1 MAATNKH
8 KIAFTV
14 DVEDWYHGI
23 ELPVD
28 SWSKYERRLE
38 IGLNKILKLLSKQ
51 QVKATFFI
59 LGWVAENYPNLIK
72 KIAKQGHELASHGY
86 SHTKVYQLAP
96 AQFKEEV
103 SRTKKIIEDLTGD
116 ELLAYRAPFFSI
128 TKKSSWALHILAE
141 TGHEVDASLTG
152 VKTWRYGVENCP
164 SKIFQFKNCG
174 LIEFP
179 VSTFSFFKRKWAIG
193 GAYFRLFPYKFTQS
207 KIEHHLK
214 KKSDY
219 AMFYIH
225 PWEYDERHP
234 KLKLQSKMGTFTH
247 YVKLAKTYNYTKLL
261 LNNFNCTT
269 MKEIIINEQLTE
281 QINVFNEAD
290 IF

>member
-1 MAATNKH
+1 MNRNRH

-23 ELPVD
+23 ELPVN
-28 SWSKYERRLE
+28 SWSNYERRLE
-38 IGLNKILKLLSKQ
+38 IGLNKILHLLDEHN
-51 QVKATFFI
+51 VKATFFI
-59 LGWVAENYPNLIK
+59 LGWVAENYPTLIK
-72 KIAKQGHELASHGY
+72 KIAKQRHELASHGY
-86 SHTKVYQLAP
+86 SHTKVYELTP
-96 AQFKEEV
+96 STFKKEV

-141 TGHEVDASLTG
+141 TGHEIDASLTG

-164 SKIFQFKNCG
+164 SHIFQFKDCG

-179 VSTFSFFKRKWAIG
+179 VSNYSFLGRKWGIG

-207 KIEHHLK
+207 RIEHHLK
-214 KKSDY
+214 SNDY

-225 PWEYDERHP
+225 PWEYDEKHP
-234 KLKLQSKMGTFTH
+234 KIKLQSKIGTFTH
-247 YVKLAKTYNYTKLL
+247 YVKLDKTYEYSKLL
-261 LNNFNCTT
+261 LNNFYCTT
-269 MKEIIINEQLTE
+269 LKEILQEQNHRIKIIPEQSL
-281 QINVFNEAD
+281 FHR
-290 IF
+290 